1 MSDFRP
7 AKSIEPSSFRGESGL
22 DEESL
27 IAIQSTLGVVS
38 SLSSNGDSISFSPS
52 SFTLHPSS
60 PNSLSEST
68 TPSSKTLSFLRNL
81 LLSTTKAAV
90 LNSSSSYLAGPS
102 NESDEYGDVAL
113 YLCPS
118 SASSTTSLGKEGS
131 EREILS
137 LMGLESILSKEA
149 ISIKPYSIPKSS
161 HSEYV
166 DQLEDK
172 YAFRVE
178 GATDGGTV
186 LFFLVGRYESDW
198 VGLLGVGVWS

>member
-27 IAIQSTLGVVS
+27 IAIQSTLAV
-38 SLSSNGDSISFSPS
+38 LSSEASLAFSPS
-52 SFTLHPSS
+52 SFTLHP
-60 PNSLSEST
+60 NTLSESN
-68 TPSSKTLSFLRNL
+68 TPSSKTLTFLRNL
-81 LLSTTKAAV
+81 LLSTTKSAA

-118 SASSTTSLGKEGS
+118 SSTQSLGKEGS
-131 EREILS
+131 ERETLALI
-137 LMGLESILSKEA
+137 GLETILSKESA
-149 ISIKPYSIPKSS
+149 SIEPHSIPKS
-161 HSEYV
+161 HSEYI
-166 DQLEDK
+166 DQLEEK

-198 VGLLGVGVWS
+198 VGLVGVGVWS